1 MLEVHGITVERSG
14 RKLLDNV
21 SVAIPPERVT
31 AIVGP
36 NGAGKSTLIKVL
48 AGEIVPTHGEVLLD
62 GRNLKSFRAAELA
75 ARRAI
80 VPQSTFLSFP
90 FSVIEV
96 VKLGASV
103 PGFDQNPEHSARIAE
118 DALSDVGL
126 TDFRDRL
133 YSQLS
138 GGERQR
144 VHVARALCQLNAGL
158 RRQGQTAVLLL
169 DEPTSSLDLSH
180 QSLVLGEARS
190 QADEGRAVAVV
201 LHDLNLAAAWA
212 DEIVLLSSGGI
223 AAQGQPSEIFRD
235 DLLSAV
241 FGCPIR
247 ANVPPPAGTP
257 YMLPHFLR
265 SRPAAPAD
273 REAEAGAKH
282 CSIEYAGGQRG
293 IAQVRD

>member
-1 MLEVHGITVERSG
+1 MSPSRLCPSASRPS
-14 RKLLDNV
+14 
-21 SVAIPPERVT
+21 SV
-31 AIVGP
+31 P

-48 AGEIVPTHGEVLLD
+48 AGEIVPTHGDVMLD
-62 GRNLKSFRAAELA
+62 GRSLKTFRAAELA

-103 PGFDQNPEHSARIAE
+103 PGFDQNPEHSTRIAE

-126 TDFRDRL
+126 TEFRDRL

-144 VHVARALCQLNAGL
+144 VHVARALCQLNAAV

-180 QSLVLGEARS
+180 QSLVLGEARA

-223 AAQGQPSEIFRD
+223 AARGPTIGDLPGRPVVGRVRMPDPGQYSTSGGDTLHAAAF
-235 DLLSAV
+235 SAV
-241 FGCPIR
+241 RTCSARRSGGCGR
-247 ANVPPPAGTP
+247 CQTVF
-257 YMLPHFLR
+257 HR
-265 SRPAAPAD
+265 V
-273 REAEAGAKH
+273 
-282 CSIEYAGGQRG
+282 C
-293 IAQVRD
+293 